1 MHRCIFIFVCR
12 DLSLHQKKI
21 MLTDNLSFITELLP
35 WRMALVILSYVIV
48 FLTIIIW
55 SVRTG
60 RLPLTMSDAA
70 YSRRGR
76 WKRLP
81 HTLFLWAATFT
92 LLPALFHVIPEEW
105 YGMAHAYATS
115 MVLAGFIPLVKRVRG
130 LTYNV
135 TVLAAGVFS
144 QCCVCVICPLLMLVW
159 SHITVLCL
167 YSSSID
173 KQECCLKKNGRLV
186 AEFVSWFNIA
196 TAIIIGLINN

>member
-1 MHRCIFIFVCR
+1 
-12 DLSLHQKKI
+12 
-21 MLTDNLSFITELLP
+21 MLTDNLSFITDLLP

-70 YSRRGR
+70 YSRFGT

-115 MVLAGFIPLVKRVRG
+115 MVLAGFIPLVKRGRG
-130 LTYNV
+130 MTYNV

-159 SHITVLCL
+159 SHITVICL

-173 KQECCLKKNGRLV
+173 NQECCLKKNGRLV